1 MGQQNLQP
9 DNENQLVNLGRAL
22 QALREEENPEV
33 LIETTLDY
41 LKTEFKYR
49 LIWIGLYD
57 RLEHQ
62 LVGKGGI
69 TPNADITLLKQR
81 YNLYPGDLLE
91 QVVIQ
96 QRPVG
101 VPDLRQEI
109 RAGTWRRAAQ
119 EFGIQ
124 GTLLFPLHCKDR
136 CFGVVLLG
144 SPLWG
149 VSPRPA
155 EKAQLSLIL
164 GGLAAALYELELQW
178 QRATAKRPDQALFGI
193 LERLRQFPTLAL
205 RLETI
210 VTMTQEF
217 IASSRTNIYWYAP
230 EQRYFWH
237 RLGSRQSLRRYGQ
250 AKSQIPGLRVSEVND
265 FYQALSA
272 GQLVAIG
279 AARSMLS
286 SESTKRL
293 LARLQCRS
301 LLAAPIQA
309 PGELV
314 GFLAVEDTQARIW
327 EEGERNY
334 IFATAQLVGLLA
346 SHEDLE
352 ATLQETQKDA
362 RFAAEI
368 AQIIAKHC
376 PLLPQLACTGTSAAL
391 KECATLLCGR
401 LEATLFL
408 VLQEEDNGQFSVV
421 FQPPSLKRLP
431 IKVLAPLNPNDRKLI
446 IASTEAV
453 MIEDL
458 EQDLR
463 LMEWRRVLSQL
474 GGRSLLITKTRLPDD
489 SKLSLLI
496 VGHGTPRTWSYRAR
510 DLTSIVAQQIHL
522 LLLVQRYA
530 DYAQQS
536 FQLYEVLKDGL
547 SMLEKAPLDPVLL
560 ERSWID
566 YLAKQLECPLTAL
579 FSWTPESNYA
589 TVAAVVVSDPRFAF
603 APSLTIPIANNP
615 LIQEALATRS
625 WLSGSVTDLPQAI
638 AQWSQRL
645 GLSQVLLMALHTD
658 GTPPTGFILL
668 ALDESQLPQH
678 LLMPI
683 ATLNQQ
689 FAWFRQYRYSLN
701 QHTQA
706 HQMLQTLNW
715 YKQRCLSSLHQSVTQ
730 SLCTLLDFQAMMP
743 TSPQSNEQRLA
754 AMRRKQLLQQVSE
767 TLAILTPVLQDE
779 EWQLHD
785 HLGSTSL
792 AGLLKRSL
800 RHVEPLFERHK
811 IRLQVHNSNDKNVS
825 GDLLK
830 LECLLYEIFVT
841 VCLDA
846 QPGSRINLWCCPT
859 SSELLELLIAEN
871 GCLEECLEVN
881 YSAQLSLCT
890 NLEACQ
896 YLLRSWGGDLQ
907 FCQLEGD
914 AQAALPKANRS
925 LIRLTLPQ

>member
-9 DNENQLVNLGRAL
+9 DNEDQLVNLGRAL
-22 QALREEENPEV
+22 QALREEENAEV
-33 LIETTLDY
+33 LIQTTLDY
-41 LKTEFKYR
+41 LKEEFKYR
-49 LIWIGLYD
+49 LIWIALYD
-57 RLEHQ
+57 RLEHR

-69 TPNADITLLKQR
+69 TPNADTTLLKQR

-101 VPDLRQEI
+101 IPDLRQEI

-119 EFGIQ
+119 EYGIQ
-124 GTLLFPLHCKDR
+124 GTLLFPLRCKDR
-136 CFGVVLLG
+136 CFGLVLLG

-164 GGLAAALYELELQW
+164 GGLSAALYELELEW
-178 QRATAKRPDQALFGI
+178 QRTITKRPDQALFGI
-193 LERLRQFPTLAL
+193 LDRLIQFPSLAL
-205 RLETI
+205 RLETV
-210 VTMTQEF
+210 VTMTQDF
-217 IASSRTNIYWYAP
+217 IASSRTNIYWYCP

-250 AKSQIPGLRVSEVND
+250 GKSHVPGLRVSEVND

-286 SESTKRL
+286 SESTQRL
-293 LARLQCRS
+293 LARLQIRS

-309 PGELV
+309 HGELL
-314 GFLAVEDTQARIW
+314 GFLAVEDHQARIW
-327 EEGERNY
+327 EEGESNY

-346 SHEDLE
+346 SHEQLE
-352 ATLQETQKDA
+352 ATLQETEKDA
-362 RFAAEI
+362 HFAAEI

-376 PLLPQLACTGTSAAL
+376 PLLPVQIAGNGTSAAL

-408 VLQEEDNGQFSVV
+408 VLQEADNGQFNLV

-431 IKVLAPLNPNDRKLI
+431 ITVFAPLNPNDRKLI
-446 IASTEAV
+446 IASSEAV

-463 LMEWRRVLSQL
+463 LIEWRRVLGQL
-474 GGRSLLITKTRLPDD
+474 GGRSLLITKTQLPDD

-496 VGHGTPRTWSYRAR
+496 VGHDTPRTWSYRAR
-510 DLTSIVAQQIHL
+510 DLASVVAHQIHL
-522 LLLVQRYA
+522 LLLVQRYG

-536 FQLYEVLKDGL
+536 FQLYQALQDGL
-547 SMLEKAPLDPVLL
+547 AILEKAPLDPFLL

-566 YLAKQLECPLTAL
+566 YLASKLECPLTAL
-579 FSWTPESNYA
+579 FSWTPECEYA
-589 TVAAVVVSDPRFAF
+589 TVAAAVVSEPRFAF
-603 APSLTIPIANNP
+603 APSLAIPLANNL
-615 LIQEALATRS
+615 LIQEALATES
-625 WLSGSVTDLPQAI
+625 WLFRSVTDLPEAI
-638 AQWSQRL
+638 AQWLMRL

-658 GTPPTGFILL
+658 DTPPTGFILL

-678 LLMPI
+678 LLMPM

-689 FAWFRQYRYSLN
+689 FAWFRQYRYSLY
-701 QHTQA
+701 QYTQD
-706 HQMLQTLNW
+706 HQTLQTLNW
-715 YKQRCLSSLHQSVTQ
+715 YKQRCLETLHQSVTQ
-730 SLCTLLDFQAMMP
+730 SLCALLDAQAMMP
-743 TSPQSNEQRLA
+743 NLPLSNEQRLA
-754 AMRRKQLLQQVSE
+754 SMRRKQLLQQLEE
-767 TLAILTPVLQDE
+767 TLAILTPVLKDE
-779 EWQLHD
+779 SWQLHN
-785 HLGSTSL
+785 HYGSTSL

-830 LECLLYEIFVT
+830 LECILYELFVT
-841 VCLDA
+841 VCLSA
-846 QPGSRINLWCCPT
+846 QPGSRLNLWCCPT
-859 SSELLELLIAEN
+859 SSVDVNPLLELLIVEN

-881 YSAQLSLCT
+881 YSRQLSLST
-890 NLEACQ
+890 NLAACQ
-896 YLLRSWGGDLQ
+896 YLLQSWGGDLQ

-914 AQAALPKANRS
+914 RS
-925 LIRLTLPQ
+925 LIRLNLPQ

>member
-1 MGQQNLQP
+1 MGQQNLLP
-9 DNENQLVNLGRAL
+9 DNEDQLVNLGRAL
-22 QALREEENPEV
+22 QALREEDNPEV
-33 LIETTLDY
+33 LIETTLNY
-41 LKTEFKYR
+41 LKDEFKYR
-49 LIWIGLYD
+49 LIWIALYD
-57 RLEHQ
+57 RLEHR
-62 LVGKGGI
+62 LLGKGGI
-69 TPNADITLLKQR
+69 TPNTDTKLLKQR
-81 YNLYPGDLLE
+81 YNLHPGDLLE

-101 VPDLRQEI
+101 IPDLRQEI
-109 RAGTWRRAAQ
+109 RAGAWRGAAQ
-119 EFGIQ
+119 EYGIQ
-124 GTLLFPLHCKDR
+124 GTLLFPLRCKDR
-136 CFGVVLLG
+136 CFGLVLLG

-164 GGLAAALYELELQW
+164 GGLAAALFELELEW
-178 QRATAKRPDQALFGI
+178 QRRSAKRPDQALFGI
-193 LERLRQFPTLAL
+193 LDRLMQFPSLAS
-205 RLETI
+205 RLESV

-286 SESTKRL
+286 SESTQRL
-293 LARLQCRS
+293 LARLQIRS

-309 PGELV
+309 HGELL
-314 GFLAVEDTQARIW
+314 GFLAVEDHQARIW

-352 ATLQETQKDA
+352 ARLQETAKDA
-362 RFAAEI
+362 HFAAEI
-368 AQIIAKHC
+368 AQVIAKHC
-376 PLLPQLACTGTSAAL
+376 PLLPQMACTGMPAAL
-391 KECATLLCGR
+391 KECGTLLCGR

-408 VLQEEDNGQFSVV
+408 VLQEAENGHFNVV

-431 IKVLAPLNPNDRKLI
+431 ITAFAPLNPNDRKLI

-463 LMEWRRVLSQL
+463 LIEWRRVLGQL
-474 GGRSLLITKTRLPDD
+474 GGRSLLITKTQPPDD

-496 VGHGTPRTWSYRAR
+496 VGYETPRTWSYRAR
-510 DLTSIVAQQIHL
+510 DLASIVAHQIHL
-522 LLLVQRYA
+522 LLLVQRYG

-536 FQLYEVLKDGL
+536 FQLYQVLQDGL
-547 SMLEKAPLDPVLL
+547 AMLEKAPLDPFLL

-566 YLAKQLECPLTAL
+566 YLANKLECPMTAL
-579 FSWTPESNYA
+579 FSWTSECEYA
-589 TVAAVVVSDPRFAF
+589 TVAAVVVNDSRFV
-603 APSLTIPIANNP
+603 APSLAIPLANNP
-615 LIQEALATRS
+615 LIEEVLATQS
-625 WLSGSVTDLPQAI
+625 WLFRSVTDLPEAI
-638 AQWSQRL
+638 AQWLMRL

-658 GTPPTGFILL
+658 ATPTTSFILL

-683 ATLNQQ
+683 VTLNQQ
-689 FAWFRQYRYSLN
+689 FAWFRQYRYSLY
-701 QHTQA
+701 QHAQD

-715 YKQRCLSSLHQSVTQ
+715 YKQRCLGSLHQSVTQ
-730 SLCTLLDFQAMMP
+730 SLCALLDAQATLP
-743 TSPQSNEQRLA
+743 TSPQSNEQRLEK
-754 AMRRKQLLQQVSE
+754 MRRKQLLQQLQE
-767 TLAILTPVLQDE
+767 TMAILTPVLRDE

-811 IRLQVHNSNDKNVS
+811 IRLQVHNSNDKNVY
-825 GDLLK
+825 GDVLK
-830 LECLLYEIFVT
+830 LECVLYELFVT
-841 VCLDA
+841 VCLGA
-846 QPGSRINLWCCPT
+846 NPGSRINIWCCPA
-859 SSELLELLIAEN
+859 SPVDFNPELLELLIVEN
-871 GCLEECLEVN
+871 ARLEECLEIN
-881 YSAQLSLCT
+881 YSQQLSLST
-890 NLEACQ
+890 NLAICQ
-896 YLLRSWGGDLQ
+896 HLLQGWGGDLQ
-907 FCQLEGD
+907 FCQLAGE
-914 AQAALPKANRS
+914 RS

>member
-9 DNENQLVNLGRAL
+9 DNEDQLVNLGRAL
-22 QALREEENPEV
+22 QALREEENAEV
-33 LIETTLDY
+33 LIQTTLDY
-41 LKTEFKYR
+41 LKDEFKYR

-57 RLEHQ
+57 RLEHR

-69 TPNADITLLKQR
+69 TPNADTTLLKQR

-91 QVVIQ
+91 QVIIQ

-101 VPDLRQEI
+101 IPDLRQEI
-109 RAGTWRRAAQ
+109 RAGAWRRAAQ
-119 EFGIQ
+119 EYGIQ
-124 GTLLFPLHCKDR
+124 GTLLYPLRCKDR
-136 CFGVVLLG
+136 CFGLVLLG

-164 GGLAAALYELELQW
+164 GGLSAALYELELEW
-178 QRATAKRPDQALFGI
+178 QRGAAKRPDQALFGI
-193 LERLRQFPTLAL
+193 LNRLMQFPTLAL
-205 RLETI
+205 RLETV

-217 IASSRTNIYWYAP
+217 IASSRTNIYWYCP

-237 RLGSRQSLRRYGQ
+237 RLGSRQLLRRYGQ
-250 AKSQIPGLRVSEVND
+250 GKSQIPGLRVSEVND
-265 FYQALSA
+265 FYQALA
-272 GQLVAIG
+272 TGQLVAIG

-286 SESTKRL
+286 SESTQRL
-293 LARLQCRS
+293 LARLQIRS

-309 PGELV
+309 HGELL
-314 GFLAVEDTQARIW
+314 GFLAVEDNQARIW
-327 EEGERNY
+327 EESERNY

-352 ATLQETQKDA
+352 ATLQETEKDG

-376 PLLPQLACTGTSAAL
+376 PLLPEMGCTGTPAAL

-408 VLQEEDNGQFSVV
+408 VLQEEKNGQFNVV
-421 FQPPSLKRLP
+421 FQPQSLKRLP
-431 IKVLAPLNPNDRKLI
+431 VTVFAPLNPNDRKLI

-463 LMEWRRVLSQL
+463 LMEWRRVLAQL
-474 GGRSLLITKTRLPDD
+474 GGRSLLITKTQLPDD

-496 VGHGTPRTWSYRAR
+496 VGHDTPRTWSYRAR
-510 DLTSIVAQQIHL
+510 ELASVVAHQIHL
-522 LLLVQRYA
+522 LLLVQRYG

-536 FQLYEVLKDGL
+536 FQLYQVLRDGL
-547 SMLEKAPLDPVLL
+547 AMLERAPLDPVLL

-566 YLAKQLECPLTAL
+566 YLASKLECPLTAL
-579 FSWTPESNYA
+579 FTWTPESEYA
-589 TVAAVVVSDPRFAF
+589 TVAAAVVSDPRFAF
-603 APSLTIPIANNP
+603 APSLAIPIANNL
-615 LIQEALATRS
+615 LIQEALATQS
-625 WLSGSVTDLPQAI
+625 WLFRSVTDLPEAI
-638 AQWSQRL
+638 AQWLMRL

-658 GTPPTGFILL
+658 ATPTTGFILL

-689 FAWFRQYRYSLN
+689 FAWFRQYRCSLY
-701 QHTQA
+701 QHTQD
-706 HQMLQTLNW
+706 HQTLQTLNW
-715 YKQRCLSSLHQSVTQ
+715 YKQRCLETLHQSVTQ
-730 SLCTLLDFQAMMP
+730 SLCALLDFQATMP
-743 TSPQSNEQRLA
+743 NAPQSNEQRLQK
-754 AMRRKQLLQQVSE
+754 MRRKQLLQQLEE
-767 TLAILTPVLQDE
+767 TLAILTPVLNDE
-779 EWQLHD
+779 EWQLHNHYD
-785 HLGSTSL
+785 STSL

-811 IRLQVHNSNDKNVS
+811 IRLQVHNSNDKNVY

-830 LECLLYEIFVT
+830 LECVLYELFVT
-841 VCLDA
+841 VCLGT
-846 QPGSRINLWCCPT
+846 QPGSHINLWCCPT
-859 SSELLELLIAEN
+859 SSVDVNPQLLELLIVEN
-871 GCLEECLEVN
+871 ACLEECQEVN
-881 YSAQLSLCT
+881 YSIQLFLST
-890 NLEACQ
+890 NLAACQ
-896 YLLRSWGGDLQ
+896 YLLQSWGGDLQ

-914 AQAALPKANRS
+914 RS

>member
-1 MGQQNLQP
+1 MGQQNLLP
-9 DNENQLVNLGRAL
+9 DNEDQLVNLGRAL
-22 QALREEENPEV
+22 QALREEENAEV
-33 LIETTLDY
+33 LIETTLNY
-41 LKTEFKYR
+41 LKDEFKYR
-49 LIWIGLYD
+49 LIWLALYD
-57 RLEHQ
+57 RLEHR
-62 LVGKGGI
+62 LIGKGGI
-69 TPNADITLLKQR
+69 TPNADTTLLKQR

-101 VPDLRQEI
+101 IPDLRQEI
-109 RAGTWRRAAQ
+109 RAGVWRQAAQ
-119 EFGIQ
+119 EYGIQ
-124 GTLLFPLHCKDR
+124 GTLLFPLRCKDR
-136 CFGVVLLG
+136 CFGLVLLG

-164 GGLAAALYELELQW
+164 GGLAAALYELELEW

-193 LERLRQFPTLAL
+193 LDRLMQFPTLAL
-205 RLETI
+205 RLETV
-210 VTMTQEF
+210 VTMTQDF
-217 IASSRTNIYWYAP
+217 IASSRTNIYWYTP

-237 RLGSRQSLRRYGQ
+237 RLGSRQALRRYGQ

-265 FYQALSA
+265 FYEALSA

-293 LARLQCRS
+293 LARLQIRS

-309 PGELV
+309 HGELL
-314 GFLAVEDTQARIW
+314 GFLAVEDHQARIW

-352 ATLQETQKDA
+352 ARLQETEKDA

-376 PLLPQLACTGTSAAL
+376 PLLPETQMACTGTLAAL
-391 KECATLLCGR
+391 KECATRLCGR

-431 IKVLAPLNPNDRKLI
+431 IKVFAPLNPNDRKLI

-453 MIEDL
+453 IIEDL

-463 LMEWRRVLSQL
+463 LIEWRRVLVQL

-496 VGHGTPRTWSYRAR
+496 VGHSTPRTWSYRAR
-510 DLTSIVAQQIHL
+510 DLASIVAQQIHL
-522 LLLVQRYA
+522 LLLVQRYG

-547 SMLEKAPLDPVLL
+547 SMLERAPLDPVLL

-566 YLAKQLECPLTAL
+566 YLASKLECPLTAL
-579 FSWTPESNYA
+579 FSWTTESEYA
-589 TVAAVVVSDPRFAF
+589 TVTAAVVSDPRFAF
-603 APSLTIPIANNP
+603 APALTIPIANNP
-615 LIQEALATRS
+615 LIQETLATQS
-625 WLSGSVTDLPQAI
+625 WLFRSVTDLPEAI
-638 AQWSQRL
+638 AQWLMGL
-645 GLSQVLLMALHTD
+645 GLSQVLIMALHTD
-658 GTPPTGFILL
+658 GTPTTGFILL
-668 ALDESQLPQH
+668 ALEESQLPQH

-683 ATLNQQ
+683 GTLNQQ
-689 FAWFRQYRYSLN
+689 FVWFRQYRYSLR

-706 HQMLQTLNW
+706 HQTLQMLNW
-715 YKQRCLSSLHQSVTQ
+715 YKQRCLGTLHQSVTQ
-730 SLCTLLDFQAMMP
+730 SLGALLDFQAMMP
-743 TSPQSNEQRLA
+743 NSLQSNEQRLA
-754 AMRRKQLLQQVSE
+754 AMRRKQLLQQLSE
-767 TLAILTPVLQDE
+767 SLAILTPVLQDE

-785 HLGSTSL
+785 HLGSISL

-800 RHVEPLFERHK
+800 RHVEPLFDRHK

-841 VCLDA
+841 VCLRA
-846 QPGSRINLWCCPT
+846 NPGSRINLWCCPA
-859 SSELLELLIAEN
+859 SPIDANPELLELLIVEN
-871 GCLEECLEVN
+871 GRLEECLQAN
-881 YSAQLSLCT
+881 YSSQLCLSI
-890 NLEACQ
+890 NLEICQ
-896 YLLRSWGGDLQ
+896 HLLQSWGGDLQ
-907 FCQLEGD
+907 FCQLAGE
-914 AQAALPKANRS
+914 RS